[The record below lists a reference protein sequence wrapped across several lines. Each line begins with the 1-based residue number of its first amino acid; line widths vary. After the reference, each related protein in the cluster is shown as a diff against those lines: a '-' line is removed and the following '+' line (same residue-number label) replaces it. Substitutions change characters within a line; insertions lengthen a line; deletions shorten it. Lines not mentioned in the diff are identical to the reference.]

1 MYIVILGGE
10 NGYDGNL
17 AEFTKKRLDKFDEVY
32 GSRRTSG
39 EDPKIII
46 SGGFR
51 FSEMSHCSLV
61 KEHLLSKYP
70 GLNIE
75 KEFIENDNTVDE
87 AMNMSGFF
95 KSRKGLVVIITSD
108 WHLERA
114 KYLFDK
120 TFEELSN
127 IEIVYVATQENDLLN
142 KQRAKDESMKIHD
155 LIHNPYGVWKE
166 YLEKST
172 K

>member
-1 MYIVILGGE
+1 MNIVILGGE
-10 NGYDGNL
+10 NDKKGNL
-17 AEFTKKRLDKFDEVY
+17 SEFTKKRLDKFDEVY
-32 GSRRTSG
+32 GSYRDNG

-87 AMNMSGFF
+87 AINIAEYFSNR
-95 KSRKGLVVIITSD
+95 SGLVVVITSD
-108 WHLERA
+108 WHLERVR
-114 KYLFDK
+114 YLFGR
-120 TFEELSN
+120 TFEELSKL
-127 IEIVYVATQENDLLN
+127 EIVYVATQENEE
-142 KQRAKDESMKIHD
+142 QREKDESVKMHE
-155 LIHNPYGVWKE
+155 LIHNSYGAWKE
-166 YLEKST
+166 YLGK
-172 K
+172 

>member
-10 NGYDGNL
+10 NDKKGNL
-17 AEFTKKRLDKFDEVY
+17 SEFTKKRLETFDEVY
-32 GSRRTSG
+32 GSYRDEG

-61 KEHLLSKYP
+61 KEHLLAKYP
-70 GLNIE
+70 GLNVE

-87 AMNMSGFF
+87 AMNMAEYF

-108 WHLERA
+108 WHLGRA
-114 KYLFDK
+114 KYLFNK
-120 TFEELSN
+120 TFDGLSN
-127 IEIVYVATQENDLLN
+127 IEIAYVATQENDLLN
-142 KQRAKDESMKIHD
+142 KQRDKDESIKIHE
-155 LIHNPYGVWKE
+155 LIHNSYGAWKE
-166 YLEKST
+166 YLDK
-172 K
+172 

>member
-10 NGYDGNL
+10 NDVKGNL
-17 AEFTKKRLDKFDEVY
+17 SEFTKKRLDKFDEVY
-32 GSRRTSG
+32 GSYRDNG
-39 EDPKIII
+39 EEPKIII

-51 FSEMSHCSLV
+51 FSVMSHCSLV

-87 AMNMSGFF
+87 AINIAEYFSNR
-95 KSRKGLVVIITSD
+95 SGLVVVITSD

-114 KYLFDK
+114 RYLFDK
-120 TFEELSN
+120 TFKGLSN
-127 IEIVYVATQENDLLN
+127 IEIVYVATQDNNLLN
-142 KQRAKDESMKIHD
+142 KQREKDESIKIHE
-155 LIHNPYGVWKE
+155 LINNSYGVWKE
-166 YLEKST
+166 YLDK
-172 K
+172 

>member
-10 NGYDGNL
+10 NNKKGNL
-17 AEFTKKRLDKFDEVY
+17 SEFTKKRLDQFDEVY
-32 GSRRTSG
+32 SSYRDED

-61 KEHLLSKYP
+61 KKHLLAEYP
-70 GLNIE
+70 GLNVE

-87 AMNMSGFF
+87 AINMAEYFR
-95 KSRKGLVVIITSD
+95 SRSGLVVIITSD
-108 WHLERA
+108 WHSGRA
-114 KYLFDK
+114 RYLFNK

-127 IEIVYVATQENDLLN
+127 IELVYVATQENDSLN
-142 KQRAKDESMKIHD
+142 KQRVKDESIKIHE
-155 LIHNPYGVWKE
+155 LVNNPYGIWKE
-166 YLEKST
+166 YLDKST